1 MMFRICLLIL
11 LAISLNGCGLSEREA
26 ALNARENALQSQQQN
41 LDSISLA
48 LQQRE
53 DALSQKLLKLDSL
66 SHDSTMLYEPQLIG
80 RWAVRMTCT
89 ETSCPGSA
97 LGDVKSE
104 IWDIS
109 YQENALVAK
118 AIVKNNMVR
127 IYSGKSTRDGIQM
140 SDAPPS
146 DSGGNA
152 VVISISL
159 KQKNG
164 NTLEGERVIARE
176 NDCRIVYALQL
187 SKQ

>member
-1 MMFRICLLIL
+1 MFLLVF
-11 LAISLNGCGLSEREA
+11 SLCSCGLQEREA
-26 ALNARENALQSQQQN
+26 SLNARERALQSQQQM
-41 LDSISLA
+41 LDARALT

-53 DALSQKLLKLDSL
+53 DALTQKLQKLDSL
-66 SHDSTMLYEPQLIG
+66 SHDSAMLYEPQLIG

-104 IWDIS
+104 VWDIS
-109 YQENALVAK
+109 YEENALVAK
-118 AIVKNNMVR
+118 AMVKNSVVR
-127 IYSGKSTRDGIQM
+127 IYSGKSNRDGIQLAE
-140 SDAPPS
+140 SVPS
-146 DSGGNA
+146 EPVGNA

-159 KQKNG
+159 KQKGANM
-164 NTLEGERVIARE
+164 LEGERVIARE